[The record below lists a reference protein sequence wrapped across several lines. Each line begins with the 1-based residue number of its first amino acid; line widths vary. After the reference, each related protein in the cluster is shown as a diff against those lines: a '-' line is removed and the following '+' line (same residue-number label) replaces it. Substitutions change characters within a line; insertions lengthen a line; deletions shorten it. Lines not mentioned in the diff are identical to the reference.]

1 MKAKLK
7 YAFLL
12 RAENVLKGIQVT
24 CERNIWV
31 SKEKNIEKGWN
42 YINEN
47 GGSD

>member
-1 MKAKLK
+1 MKAKLN
-7 YAFLL
+7 YPFLL
-12 RAENVLKGIQVT
+12 RSEIGLKGIQGM

-42 YINEN
+42 YIGEN